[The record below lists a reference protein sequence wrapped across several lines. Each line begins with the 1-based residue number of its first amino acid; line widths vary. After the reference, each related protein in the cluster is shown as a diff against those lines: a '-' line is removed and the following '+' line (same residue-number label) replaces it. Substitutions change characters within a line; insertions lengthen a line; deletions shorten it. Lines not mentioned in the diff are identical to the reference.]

1 MKAVIIGLIVADI
14 FVMLVTVDLIIHKKG
29 DENRAYILRVKK
41 AAKEML
47 DGYGGYEQIE
57 PKHALV
63 KKVAPPIEE
72 PEEDLEEWI
81 AGLTKNER
89 DLHDFYSGATD
100 TIKIPLFEEEA
111 KS

>member
-1 MKAVIIGLIVADI
+1 MKAVIIGLIVADV
-14 FVMLVTVDLIIHKKG
+14 FVMLVVVDLIIHEKDNKR
-29 DENRAYILRVKK
+29 RAYILRMKK

-47 DGYGGYEQIE
+47 DNYGGYDEIE

-63 KKVAPPIEE
+63 KKVAPQIEE